1 MFASLHNYSLPP
13 LLLTTLFPAQ
23 YLNTTA
29 TLKSNNLFCFIIQR
43 SDSLDYQDEKVQKS
57 IAGFITA
64 PYERPPSNPGL
75 MGMSSGTGT
84 SRDALPQ
91 SASASPVMGQGM
103 DSAAPSAG
111 SGTASKTQ
119 GKGGHHANGAER
131 SGNQLLNTKGVAQ
144 VWGKKPEV
152 PIPVPGNSKVS
163 PPTVPA
169 PVTATHTTAYPANPV
184 YDQKDAKKEKESIEE
199 IREPSERE
207 KMALALFGGMKPT
220 PSSSSSSS
228 SSSAHKGGAVTA
240 VSVSPTILIQPI
252 PYKKPQSGSAGP
264 DLALALTPL
273 QTQTRTPDFMNLNP
287 SPKHDSPF
295 ISSSSSSSS
304 SSKPMNSN
312 ITNHINGNGTGS
324 GSGSGMGIVASTS
337 RTHSPNTPPLN
348 PTMSSTAPVPL
359 LVPVPST
366 PASSSSPTPSPSL
379 PVLTPLKITTQYF
392 GQLWSQV
399 GTSDTES
406 SDQPTLLEGKSSCQ
420 CGVTTLERLRAVLP
434 SRYGHVESIPAS
446 QEAIFASLVM
456 SSSSDVIQLLT
467 PSPSLSPA
475 LPTPFV
481 GNGLK
486 TGEVN
491 MVILIHI
498 QLQVGN
504 DTGTGTGKVDI
515 TVKSSSRDICASTIQ
530 SIISALATSS

>member
-1 MFASLHNYSLPP
+1 M
-13 LLLTTLFPAQ
+13 
-23 YLNTTA
+23 
-29 TLKSNNLFCFIIQR
+29 
-43 SDSLDYQDEKVQKS
+43 QKS

-75 MGMSSGTGT
+75 MGVGVSSGT
-84 SRDALPQ
+84 SRDALPH
-91 SASASPVMGQGM
+91 SASASPVMGLGM
-103 DSAAPSAG
+103 DPGPSGG
-111 SGTASKTQ
+111 SGTASKTPGQ
-119 GKGGHHANGAER
+119 GGHHTNGAER

-144 VWGKKPEV
+144 VWGRKPEV
-152 PIPVPGNSKVS
+152 PVPVPGNNNKVS
-163 PPTVPA
+163 PPNVPA
-169 PVTATHTTAYPANPV
+169 PVTATHTAVYPAYPV
-184 YDQKDAKKEKESIEE
+184 YDQKEAKKDKESIEE
-199 IREPSERE
+199 VREPSERE

-220 PSSSSSSS
+220 PSSSSSSSS

-264 DLALALTPL
+264 DLAPL
-273 QTQTRTPDFMNLNP
+273 QTRTPDFMNLNT
-287 SPKHDSPF
+287 SPKHDLPF
-295 ISSSSSSSS
+295 TSSSSSSSS
-304 SSKPMNSN
+304 SSSMKPMDSN

-324 GSGSGMGIVASTS
+324 GSGMGIVTSTS
-337 RTHSPNTPPLN
+337 RTQSPNTPPLN

-359 LVPVPST
+359 LMPMPVPSS
-366 PASSSSPTPSPSL
+366 PSLASSSSPSPSL

-399 GTSDTES
+399 GLSDTES

-434 SRYGHVESIPAS
+434 SHYGHVESIPAT

-456 SSSSDVIQLLT
+456 SSSSDVIQLL
-467 PSPSLSPA
+467 SPSLSPSPA

-504 DTGTGTGKVDI
+504 DTGTGTGKVEI

>member
-1 MFASLHNYSLPP
+1 MFTSLHNFSLPP
-13 LLLTTLFPAQ
+13 LLLIALFPVQ
-23 YLNTTA
+23 DLNTTHKF
-29 TLKSNNLFCFIIQR
+29 KSNNLFYYFIQR

-64 PYERPPSNPGL
+64 PYERPPTNPGL
-75 MGMSSGTGT
+75 MGMGVGVSSVT
-84 SRDALPQ
+84 SRDALPH
-91 SASASPVMGQGM
+91 SASHSPVMGLGM
-103 DSAAPSAG
+103 DSASTGG
-111 SGTASKTQ
+111 SGTASKTPGQ
-119 GKGGHHANGAER
+119 GGYHANGAER

-144 VWGKKPEV
+144 VWGRKPEV
-152 PIPVPGNSKVS
+152 PVPVPGNNNKVS
-163 PPTVPA
+163 PPNVPA
-169 PVTATHTTAYPANPV
+169 PVTATHTAAYPAYPV
-184 YDQKDAKKEKESIEE
+184 YDQKEAKKEKESVEE
-199 IREPSERE
+199 VREPSERE

-220 PSSSSSSS
+220 PSSSSSSTS

-252 PYKKPQSGSAGP
+252 PYKKPQSGSTGP
-264 DLALALTPL
+264 DLAPL
-273 QTQTRTPDFMNLNP
+273 QTRIPDFMNLNP

-295 ISSSSSSSS
+295 ISSSSSSSMKS
-304 SSKPMNSN
+304 MNSN
-312 ITNHINGNGTGS
+312 ITNHINGNGSGT
-324 GSGSGMGIVASTS
+324 GSGSGMGIVTSTS
-337 RTHSPNTPPLN
+337 RTQSPNTPPLN
-348 PTMSSTAPVPL
+348 PTMTSSAPVPL
-359 LVPVPST
+359 LVPMPVPSST
-366 PASSSSPTPSPSL
+366 ASSSSPSPSL

-399 GTSDTES
+399 GPSDTES

-434 SRYGHVESIPAS
+434 SHYGHVESIPAT

-456 SSSSDVIQLLT
+456 SSSSDVIQLLSPS

-475 LPTPFV
+475 LSIPFG
-481 GNGLK
+481 GNGLT
-486 TGEVN
+486 TGKEN

-504 DTGTGTGKVDI
+504 DTGTGTGKVEI
-515 TVKSSSRDICASTIQ
+515 TVKSSSRDICASTLQ